1 MFFPDRSLM
10 WVLRLILSPH
20 ILQNLA
26 IAVSTD
32 LVVVWIQ
39 VFQILLA
46 PSTLTLIAQLLLSF
60 MLPDSAEAT
69 GVDGDASTLL
79 LED

>member
-1 MFFPDRSLM
+1 M

-32 LVVVWIQ
+32 LVVVIQ